1 MEVRAVARPR
11 KEQIEARSERL
22 NLRLTLGE
30 RATLE
35 AKAAAAGVPPTD
47 YARRLALDG
56 QLTIVQAKAADP
68 QLVLALNRVGVNLN
82 QIARAINAHT
92 GFPPADLSRTLARLN
107 QLLDD
112 LQARK

>member
-1 MEVRAVARPR
+1 MARPR
-11 KEQIEARSERL
+11 KEHIEARSERL

-47 YARRLALDG
+47 YARRVVLGG
-56 QLTIVQAKAADP
+56 QLAIVEAKAADP

-82 QIARAINAHT
+82 QIARALNGHAA
-92 GFPPADLSRTLARLN
+92 FSPAELSRTLSRLN
-107 QLLDD
+107 QLLDH
-112 LQARK
+112 LQEEE

>member
-1 MEVRAVARPR
+1 MARPR
-11 KEQIEARSERL
+11 KEHIEARSERL
-22 NLRLTLGE
+22 NLRLTQGE

-35 AKAAAAGVPPTD
+35 ANAAAARVPPTD
-47 YARRLALDG
+47 YARRLALGG
-56 QLTIVQAKAADP
+56 QVTIVQTKAADP

-92 GFPPADLSRTLARLN
+92 GFSPADLSCTLARLN

-112 LQARK
+112 LQEGK

>member
-1 MEVRAVARPR
+1 MARPR
-11 KEQIEARSERL
+11 KEHIEARSERL
-22 NLRLTLGE
+22 NLRLTQGE

-47 YARRLALDG
+47 YARRVALGG
-56 QLTIVQAKAADP
+56 QLAIVEAKAADP

-92 GFPPADLSRTLARLN
+92 GFSPADLSCTLARLN

-112 LQARK
+112 LQEGQ

>member
-1 MEVRAVARPR
+1 MARPR
-11 KEQIEARSERL
+11 KEHIEARSERL

-47 YARRLALDG
+47 YARRVALGG
-56 QLTIVQAKAADP
+56 QLAIAQTKAADP

-92 GFPPADLSRTLARLN
+92 GFVPADLSRTLARIN

-112 LQARK
+112 LQEGE